1 MTVFPLAGSG
11 DVATDAPPHL
21 FEVRNLTVDF
31 RRSGHPP
38 VRAVDGVSYHLDAGE
53 TLVLLGES
61 GSGKSVSSLAAM
73 GLLDPPP
80 AATVGGSVRL
90 DGMELLDLD
99 RDRWSKV
106 RGPRI
111 AMVFQD
117 ALSALNPCLSVGF
130 QISETLRAHLPVNR
144 KQAKAGAVELMNRV
158 RIPDAARRV
167 GDFPHQFSGGMR
179 QRIMIAMAIAAEPEI
194 LIADEPTTA
203 LDVTVQ
209 AQIMEL
215 LADLQEERRMGLLLI
230 THDLG
235 VSADVADRIA
245 VMYHGRIVEQAGVE
259 QIYAGAA
266 HPYTRGLLA
275 SVPRFDRGRG
285 LAKPIPGTPPG
296 AGVDIPGCAFHPRC
310 PRAQDI
316 CRSVEPLLEPVGVG
330 ADWAS
335 ACHFAL
341 EVAAT

>member
-1 MTVFPLAGSG
+1 MTVFPLAGTG
-11 DVATDAPPHL
+11 TLDIEAPQHL
-21 FEVRNLTVDF
+21 FEVRDLTVDF
-31 RRSGHPP
+31 RRSGHPA
-38 VRAVDGVSYHLDAGE
+38 VRAVDGISYHLDAGE

-61 GSGKSVSSLAAM
+61 GSGKSVSSMATM

-80 AATVGGSVRL
+80 AATVGGSVLL
-90 DGMELLDLD
+90 DGAELLGMD
-99 RDRWSKV
+99 RDGWSKI

-130 QISETLRAHLPVNR
+130 QISETLRAHLPMSR
-144 KQAKAGAVELMNRV
+144 KQARAAAVDLMNRV

-179 QRIMIAMAIAAEPEI
+179 QRIMIAMAIAAEPDI

-209 AQIMEL
+209 AQIMDL
-215 LADLQEERRMGLLLI
+215 LADLQDERRMGLLLI

-235 VSADVADRIA
+235 VAAEVADRIA
-245 VMYHGRIVEQAGVE
+245 VMYHGRIVEQAAVH
-259 QIYAGAA
+259 QVYAGAA

-275 SVPRFDRGRG
+275 SVPRFDRGRT
-285 LAKPIPGTPPG
+285 LAKPIPGVPPG
-296 AGVDIPGCAFHPRC
+296 AGVEITGCAFHPRC
-310 PRAQDI
+310 ARAQSI
-316 CRSVEPLLEPVGVG
+316 CSDSAPALRPVFEDP
-330 ADWAS
+330 AWTS
-335 ACHFAL
+335 ACHFAT
-341 EVAAT
+341 EVAAS